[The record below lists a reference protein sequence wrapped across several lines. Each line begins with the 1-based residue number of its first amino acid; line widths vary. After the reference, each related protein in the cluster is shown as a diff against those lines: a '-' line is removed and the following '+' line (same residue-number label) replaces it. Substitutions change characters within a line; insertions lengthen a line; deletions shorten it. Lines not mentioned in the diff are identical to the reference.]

1 MNAFLTS
8 LVLLV
13 AISIGAV
20 FALEALDPSAARVF
34 SVDPNVRL

>member
-13 AISIGAV
+13 VISFAAM
-20 FALEALDPSAARVF
+20 FALEALDRSAERVYSVPSA
-34 SVDPNVRL
+34 VRL